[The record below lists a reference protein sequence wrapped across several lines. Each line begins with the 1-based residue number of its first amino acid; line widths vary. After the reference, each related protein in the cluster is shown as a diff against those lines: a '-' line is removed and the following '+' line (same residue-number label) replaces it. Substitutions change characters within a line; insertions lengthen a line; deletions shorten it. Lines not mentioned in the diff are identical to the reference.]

1 MIEEIKEDLINILT
15 KSLTQIINSQLDVI
29 SERVNNQAVEIREL
43 TCNQRQLR
51 GSLSRLKSDF
61 NDSRI
66 NEKAAIDLNTCRP
79 IPNLS
84 EVATEITQCII
95 RRQNLIVSWI
105 TEINIDNL
113 ERRINYDMATLQNI
127 ISELGFPTSAV
138 TSARRIGKIQNGTPR
153 LLRVE
158 CSSEDVRSKILRSSG
173 KLRSFKNLSSFSS
186 YYISKTYIDFFYT
199 LYSTCTMYMYN
210 VQLYLYYML

>member
-1 MIEEIKEDLINILT
+1 M
-15 KSLTQIINSQLDVI
+15 
-29 SERVNNQAVEIREL
+29 RVNNQAVEIREL

-95 RRQNLIVSWI
+95 RRQNLIVSGI

-153 LLRVE
+153 LLCVE

-173 KLRSFKNLSSFSS
+173 KLRS
-186 YYISKTYIDFFYT
+186 TQ
-199 LYSTCTMYMYN
+199 YSTVYINPDLTYQERQENKKLITLLKERRSVGEDVVIHQGQVITREKMP
-210 VQLYLYYML
+210 QIFLKSS